1 MCTFKSAKKQQQ
13 ARLNNSGQFNPCRR
27 LSIKF
32 CFAILCLLHWK
43 LTNFSCCCI
52 FLPPDGC
59 FHSSVSTSLDS
70 TSQRITMSSWKLFW
84 LTRITGAFRAESGS
98 LVEKQTIICKV
109 SNAINT
115 VLRVLKLYFV
125 LVNIFFKKLKK
136 KWQSVLETMQQMLFT
151 RKCFLRFLKKQTN
164 KQTLM
169 LKKYVSFYWQE
180 KKNRSLLWSV
190 FFKGSFQCF
199 NAATYQ
205 LRWSFV

>member
-1 MCTFKSAKKQQQ
+1 MTLTKKMCIFKSAKKQQQ

-52 FLPPDGC
+52 CFLPPDGC

-136 KWQSVLETMQQMLFT
+136 KWQSVLETMQQMLFS
-151 RKCFLRFLKKQTN
+151 RKCFFK
-164 KQTLM
+164 
-169 LKKYVSFYWQE
+169 
-180 KKNRSLLWSV
+180 V
-190 FFKGSFQCF
+190 F
-199 NAATYQ
+199 
-205 LRWSFV
+205 

>member
-1 MCTFKSAKKQQQ
+1 MQTFINKVLLCNFVS
-13 ARLNNSGQFNPCRR
+13 
-27 LSIKF
+27 
-32 CFAILCLLHWK
+32 FALKANEFFLL
-43 LTNFSCCCI
+43 LYF

-115 VLRVLKLYFV
+115 VWRVLKLYFV

-136 KWQSVLETMQQMLFT
+136 KWQSVLETMQQMLFS
-151 RKCFLRFLKKQTN
+151 RKCFFKGFLKNKQTN

-169 LKKYVSFYWQE
+169 LKTYVSFYWQE
-180 KKNRSLLWSV
+180 KNRSLLWSV
-190 FFKGSFQCF
+190 FFKGNFQCF

-205 LRWSFV
+205 LRWSFI